1 MHSRRSKGGT
11 MNVILERYPY
21 RYVECGTLENG
32 FPDYRIQK
40 FNEYSQR
47 YRDMYL
53 LDNSTQLDYAM
64 EDFEYTKWLDPDPE
78 VAAYAH
84 NTCYNWRN
92 RG

>member
-40 FNEYSQR
+40 FNEYIR
-47 YRDMYL
+47 VI
-53 LDNSTQLDYAM
+53 
-64 EDFEYTKWLDPDPE
+64 E
-78 VAAYAH
+78 
-84 NTCYNWRN
+84 TCIS
-92 RG
+92 

>member
-1 MHSRRSKGGT
+1 

-53 LDNSTQLDYAM
+53 YLSTRQL
-64 EDFEYTKWLDPDPE
+64 
-78 VAAYAH
+78 
-84 NTCYNWRN
+84 
-92 RG
+92 

>member
-47 YRDMYL
+47 YRAV
-53 LDNSTQLDYAM
+53 S
-64 EDFEYTKWLDPDPE
+64 YTHLR
-78 VAAYAH
+78 AH
-84 NTCYNWRN
+84 ET
-92 RG
+92 G